1 MKRFGKLLVP
11 VVLLVCLSIT
21 PQAKEEEVSLTVYN
35 QDFGFVRVERD
46 LQLSA
51 GQIETAFQDVAA
63 TIDPTS
69 VHFRS
74 LTDPEGTLILEQN
87 YEYDLVSSNKLFQK
101 YLGKEVSLL
110 TEEGALYQGTL
121 GSFDGGQI
129 VLLDARRA
137 QQAGEPGESV
147 PVAMVR
153 QDQLVDV
160 RFPELPEG
168 LITIPTLKWL
178 LQVSQGGTH
187 RAEVSYIAQ
196 RMNWHA
202 DYTAVLEADEK
213 RMDLTGWVTV
223 DNRSG
228 ATYKNAKLK
237 LLAGDVHRV
246 RERVARPQVDM
257 LRGVAMAEKMAPR
270 VEEKEFFE
278 YHLYTVTRP
287 TTLKDRQTKQ
297 IEFTKAPEVPTH
309 KQYILESPNPWTY
322 QREEKLKV
330 DVKLVFKN
338 EKEGGLGIALPMGKV
353 RVFKRDDDGSL
364 EFIGEDRI
372 DHTPKDETVK
382 LQMGKAFDIVGERK
396 QTDFQEDSRFLRE
409 SYHIAVRNHK
419 KERIR
424 VSVLEH
430 FFRWREWKLY
440 TEQPY
445 EKVDSQTV
453 EFKLNI
459 PQDAT
464 GEIDYTVRYEK
475 SR

>member
-1 MKRFGKLLVP
+1 MPRYFSKSLL
-11 VVLLVCLSIT
+11 L
-21 PQAKEEEVSLTVYN
+21 
-35 QDFGFVRVERD
+35 
-46 LQLSA
+46 
-51 GQIETAFQDVAA
+51 A

-74 LTDPEGTLILEQN
+74 LTDPEGTVILEQN
-87 YEYDLVSSNKLFQK
+87 YEYDLVSSSKLFEK
-101 YLGKEVSLL
+101 YLGKQVSLL
-110 TEEGALYQGTL
+110 TEQGALYRGTL

-129 VLLDARRA
+129 VLLDAERQGKESEAR
-137 QQAGEPGESV
+137 GSV

-178 LQVSQGGTH
+178 LQVAQGGTH

-196 RMNWHA
+196 NLNWNA

-213 RMDLTGWVTV
+213 TLDLTGWVTV

-246 RERVARPQVDM
+246 QEVRRRAVMERAYAV
-257 LRGVAMAEKMAPR
+257 GMAEKAAPQ

-297 IEFTKAPEVPTH
+297 IEFTKAPMVPAL
-309 KQYILESPNPWTY
+309 KRYFLESANPWAY
-322 QREEKLKV
+322 QPEEKLKV
-330 DVKLVFKN
+330 DVNLEFKN
-338 EKEGGLGIALPMGKV
+338 KKEGGLGIPLPKGKV
-353 RVFKRDDDGSL
+353 RVFKRDTDGSL
-364 EFIGEDRI
+364 EFVGEDRI
-372 DHTPKDETVK
+372 DHTPKDETVR

-419 KERIR
+419 KEPVR

-430 FFRWREWKLY
+430 FYRWKEWKLSS
-440 TEQPY
+440 EQPHR
-445 EKVDSQTV
+445 KVDAQTV
-453 EFKLNI
+453 EFPLDI
-459 PQDAT
+459 PKDAT

-475 SR
+475 H